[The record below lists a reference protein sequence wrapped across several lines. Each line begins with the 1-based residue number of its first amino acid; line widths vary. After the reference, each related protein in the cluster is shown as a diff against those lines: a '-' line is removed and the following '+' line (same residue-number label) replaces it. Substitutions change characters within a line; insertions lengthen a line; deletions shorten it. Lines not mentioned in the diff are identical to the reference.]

1 MARIVLGIGTS
12 HSVVLS
18 LPGQHWQSYGDR
30 DRVREELIFPPEGIQ
45 IPFDE
50 ALRSH
55 VPQTIRDRLGDPQTH
70 AEQYD
75 RCQRALDH
83 LAQLL
88 AAAAPDITV
97 IISDDQDEWF
107 YDSNMPAFA
116 VYWGDRVPLVPVELP
131 PDSSDIT
138 RQAWS
143 GYGDVALE
151 VPVASRLARHLI
163 EELMDHGFDL
173 TRMSYVEPEYGGQV
187 ARRYPSASGEWTHTH
202 RTKARRQG
210 LPHGFSFIVKR
221 LLGNRPRAIVPV
233 IQNTCYPPNNVR
245 PARCYDFGLA
255 IAEAIEAWPED
266 ARVAV
271 VGSGGLSHWIV
282 DEEIDVLLL
291 RALQEG
297 DSETLRTLPRN
308 RLYSGTS
315 ESLNW
320 VTLGGAMAKASLT
333 PRLIDYVPVYRTE
346 AGTGGGLA
354 FMEWGDAAP
363 ESAG

>member
-12 HSVVLS
+12 HSTVLS

-30 DRVREELIFPPEGIQ
+30 DRIREELIFPPEGIR
-45 IPFDE
+45 ISFDE

-55 VPQTIRDRLGDPQTH
+55 VPQAIQDRAGDTRVH
-70 AEQYD
+70 AEQFD
-75 RCQRALDH
+75 RCQRAIDQ
-83 LAQLL
+83 LAGLL

-116 VYWGDRVPLVPVELP
+116 VYWGDSVPLHPVELP
-131 PDSSDIT
+131 PGSSAVT

-143 GYGDVALE
+143 GYGDVSLE
-151 VPVASRLARHLI
+151 VPVASGLARHLI
-163 EELMDHGFDL
+163 EALMDGGFDL
-173 TRMSYVEPEYGGQV
+173 AHMSYVEAEYGGQV
-187 ARRYPSASGEWTHTH
+187 ARRYPSANGEWTHTQKTQPH
-202 RTKARRQG
+202 RQG
-210 LPHGFSFIVKR
+210 LPHGFSFVVKR
-221 LLGNRPRAIVPV
+221 LFGNKPSPIVPV

-255 IAEAIEAWPED
+255 IAKIVTAWSED
-266 ARVAV
+266 VRVAI

-282 DEEIDVLLL
+282 DEEIDRQLLQ
-291 RALQEG
+291 ALQDG
-297 DSETLRTLPRN
+297 DGEALRSLPRH

-320 VTLGGAMAKASLT
+320 VTLGGVMAGTQLT
-333 PRLIDYVPVYRTE
+333 PRLLDYVPVYRTE

-354 FMEWGDAAP
+354 FMGWHEKGTGPAR
-363 ESAG
+363 